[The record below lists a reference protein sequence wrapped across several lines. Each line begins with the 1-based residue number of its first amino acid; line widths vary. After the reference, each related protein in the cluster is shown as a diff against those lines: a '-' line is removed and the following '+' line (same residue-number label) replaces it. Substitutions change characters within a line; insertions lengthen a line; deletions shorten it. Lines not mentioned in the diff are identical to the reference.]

1 MYNIIPRD
9 NSMEED
15 AQTGEVGHGHP
26 MEMLLELY
34 PRT

>member
-26 MEMLLELY
+26 IN
-34 PRT
+34 TASTVSHWF